1 MTLRE
6 ASLALGVKVRTLRW
20 WITVGKI
27 RADKVNR
34 AWMIPETEI
43 ARVKEIKHGD
53 EN

>member
-27 RADKVNR
+27 RAEKVKR
-34 AWMIPETEI
+34 VWMIPETEI
-43 ARVKEIKHGD
+43 DRVKGD
-53 EN
+53 TT